1 MSFDTKI
8 KLIALL
14 VAAGIL
20 AAIFLSG
27 CSLFKVAKE
36 VSTEPVVVTRV
47 PIERPELPLPE
58 LPEESP
64 MLTFSVTPEKTIDDA
79 KITQDLAQISAQI
92 EELKASTSAEIYK
105 INQSTKAEVEAKV
118 KETDIKLAGLE
129 NELKTKNEMVKAT
142 TYDSSKWLWA
152 VVSAAVAAII
162 YCYKRLNFAAALLAL
177 MGFGCL
183 FALILAG
190 QHYPRL
196 VALSPIPF
204 ILLLVYIAYRDGLIS
219 QALRACVVGIEKGG
233 DAKTK
238 REVSRADRGVGAVER
253 TSRKTM
259 DEARIDAVA
268 EELVR

>member
-14 VAAGIL
+14 VAAGVL

-27 CSLFKVAKE
+27 CSIFKTATPE
-36 VSTEPVVVTRV
+36 APVTVPVTRV
-47 PIERPELPLPE
+47 PVERPELPLPE

-64 MLTFSVTPEKTIDDA
+64 MLTFSVTPASTTDEA
-79 KITQDLAQISAQI
+79 RITQELATISASI
-92 EELKASTSAEIYK
+92 EELKASTASEIYK
-105 INQSTKAEVEAKV
+105 INQTTKAEVESKI
-118 KETDIKLAGLE
+118 KESDVRLAGLE
-129 NELKTKNEMVKAT
+129 QELRTKDEMVKAQ

-162 YCYKRLNFAAALLAL
+162 YCYKRLNFAAAGLAL
-177 MGFGCL
+177 IGFGSL

-219 QALRACVVGIEKGG
+219 RALKACVVGIEKGG

-253 TSRKTM
+253 VARKTM
-259 DEARIDAVA
+259 DEARLDAVV
-268 EELVR
+268 EEMAS